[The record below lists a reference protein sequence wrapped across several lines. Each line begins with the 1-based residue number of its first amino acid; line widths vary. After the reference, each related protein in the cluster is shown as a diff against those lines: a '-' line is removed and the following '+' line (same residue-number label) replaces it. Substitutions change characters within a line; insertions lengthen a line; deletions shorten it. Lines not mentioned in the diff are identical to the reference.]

1 MHICEK
7 NSSFLC
13 RITYC
18 KYGKNMLL
26 YKHKIFVYKNIEK
39 EKENVYYGQQD
50 EFFP

>member
-26 YKHKIFVYKNIEK
+26 YKYKNIEK